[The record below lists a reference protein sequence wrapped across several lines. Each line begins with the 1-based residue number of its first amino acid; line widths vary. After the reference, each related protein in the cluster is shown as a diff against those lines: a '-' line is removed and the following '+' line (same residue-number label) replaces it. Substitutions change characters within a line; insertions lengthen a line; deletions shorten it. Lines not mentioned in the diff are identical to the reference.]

1 MNDKVHERAT
11 AGLRGAH
18 WGTGRAP
25 DATRLT
31 THPLPTQDGAV
42 VSGFWFRN
50 GDEATVVVLAHP
62 REHLV
67 SHYLVPEILE
77 GGAAVWCQ
85 APRLVGND
93 IKLEHETALFDL
105 AAGLAF
111 LRKQGYRHIVV
122 LGNSGGAPLWALY
135 NQQATLAPEARIT
148 HTPAG
153 RPVNLRDADL
163 PVPDGVILVSP
174 HKGQGALLL
183 DGIDPSVVDED
194 RPLDTD
200 PALDPFNPA
209 NGFAPPPA
217 SSTYAPPF
225 VERYRQAQRARV
237 ERIDRKAREIVRIRA
252 AARAALKA
260 GNPADP
266 GAAAVAAHTPVLTIW
281 RTDADLRCFDQAL
294 DPSDRNYGS
303 LWGRNPYTSNLG
315 SIGFGRLCTAE
326 SWLSTWSALS
336 TNASMERCAP
346 AITQPTLVVQYTGDN
361 SVFPSDADRIYDW
374 IGSAD
379 KRRVKFAG
387 DHHGRAVHGGSAE
400 PQLQA
405 GRAIREWLRER
416 FPQH

>member
-1 MNDKVHERAT
+1 
-11 AGLRGAH
+11 
-18 WGTGRAP
+18 
-25 DATRLT
+25 
-31 THPLPTQDGAV
+31 LPTQDGAV

-200 PALDPFNPA
+200 PALDPFSPA

-217 SSTYAPPF
+217 SSTYAPAF

-237 ERIDRKAREIVRIRA
+237 ERIDRKAREIVHARA
-252 AARAALKA
+252 AARAALKTGDA
-260 GNPADP
+260 

>member
-1 MNDKVHERAT
+1 
-11 AGLRGAH
+11 
-18 WGTGRAP
+18 
-25 DATRLT
+25 
-31 THPLPTQDGAV
+31 
-42 VSGFWFRN
+42 
-50 GDEATVVVLAHP
+50 
-62 REHLV
+62 
-67 SHYLVPEILE
+67 
-77 GGAAVWCQ
+77 
-85 APRLVGND
+85 
-93 IKLEHETALFDL
+93 
-105 AAGLAF
+105 
-111 LRKQGYRHIVV
+111 
-122 LGNSGGAPLWALY
+122 
-135 NQQATLAPEARIT
+135 
-148 HTPAG
+148 
-153 RPVNLRDADL
+153 
-163 PVPDGVILVSP
+163 
-174 HKGQGALLL
+174 
-183 DGIDPSVVDED
+183 VVDED

-217 SSTYAPPF
+217 SSTYAPAF
-225 VERYRQAQRARV
+225 VERYREAQWARV
-237 ERIDRKAREIVRIRA
+237 ERIDRKAREIVRARA
-252 AARAALKA
+252 AARAALKSGDA
-260 GNPADP
+260 GAV
-266 GAAAVAAHTPVLTIW
+266 AVAAHTPVLTIW

-303 LWGRNPYTSNLG
+303 LWGRNPYASNLG

-405 GRAIREWLRER
+405 GRAIRDWLRER

>member
-1 MNDKVHERAT
+1 MNDTVQERAT

-18 WGTGRAP
+18 WGSARAP
-25 DATRLT
+25 AGARLT

-42 VSGFWFRN
+42 VSGFWFRA
-50 GDEATVVVLAHP
+50 GGEATVVVLAHP

-67 SHYLVPEILE
+67 SHYLVPDILD

-93 IKLEHETALFDL
+93 IRLEHESALFDL
-105 AAGLAF
+105 AAGLCF
-111 LRKQGYRHIVV
+111 LREQGYRNIVV

-135 NQQATLAPEARIT
+135 NQQAKLAPDARIAK
-148 HTPAG
+148 TPAG
-153 RPVNLRDADL
+153 RPVNLRDADM

-183 DGIDPSVVDED
+183 DCIDPSVLDEND
-194 RPLDTD
+194 PLLLD
-200 PALDPFNPA
+200 ASLDPFNPA
-209 NGFAPPPA
+209 NGFHVPPA
-217 SSTYAPPF
+217 SACYAPAF
-225 VERYRQAQRARV
+225 VERYRAAQLARVQRIDQRARQ
-237 ERIDRKAREIVRIRA
+237 IVRDRA

-260 GNPADP
+260 GDA
-266 GAAAVAAHTPVLTIW
+266 GASAAAAHTPVLTIW
-281 RTDADLRCFDQAL
+281 RTDADLRCFDMGL

-346 AITQPTLVVQYTGDN
+346 AITQPTLMIQYTGDN
-361 SVFPSDADRIYDW
+361 SVFPADADRIFDW
-374 IGSAD
+374 IGTSD
-379 KRRVKFAG
+379 KQRVKFAG

-400 PQLQA
+400 PQLEA
-405 GRAIREWLRER
+405 GHAISTWLRQR
-416 FPQH
+416 FPAA